1 MPSDDGC
8 PFEVRDRGADA
19 DVLLAGFTAY
29 GLAGLTAVDYLVERL
44 ELEQTGFVTA
54 ESLPAITPF
63 EDGRPHHH
71 TRILTRD
78 DLDVAVLHGG
88 LFVPTSA
95 AADFGDAILEW
106 TESENVSEVAVFR
119 GVPFAD
125 GPEEHLTS
133 HVATEDYYDRRLADH
148 GAAIPGMTNGF
159 LDGVDAALVERGMI
173 SDLAVGTF
181 LTPVHDRVPDADAA
195 IRLVETVTALYDL
208 DVDTGP
214 LEEFAGDVEAYY
226 ARLRERLDEVPEA
239 ERAHD
244 RMFM

>member
-1 MPSDDGC
+1 MEAVDDC

-19 DVLLAGFTAY
+19 DVLIAGFTEF

-44 ELEQTGFVTA
+44 ELEQTGFVTT

-63 EDGRPHHH
+63 ENGRPHHH

-78 DLDVAVLHGG
+78 DLDIALLHGG
-88 LFVPTSA
+88 LFVPSFA
-95 AADFGDAILEW
+95 AADFSDAIIDW
-106 TESENVSEVAVFR
+106 TENADVTEVAVLS
-119 GVPFAD
+119 GVPIAH
-125 GPEEHLTS
+125 GPDAHQTY
-133 HVATEDYYDRRLADH
+133 HVATEDYHERRLADQDPPV
-148 GAAIPGMTNGF
+148 PGMANGF

-173 SDLAVGTF
+173 SDLAVGAF
-181 LTPVHDRVPDADAA
+181 LTPVHDRVPDAEAA
-195 IRLVETVTALYDL
+195 IRLVETVTMLYDL

-226 ARLRERLDEVPEA
+226 ERLHERLEAVPEE
-239 ERAHD
+239 ERAYD